1 MLDMY
6 QYAFMQRAFLS
17 GIVLGIAIPLVGV
30 IVVLKR
36 LSMIGDTLS
45 HASLAG
51 VAGGLI
57 AGINPVAGATV
68 ACLAAACFVEAIRK
82 RLETRGDLAIAI
94 VMAAGVGLAGV
105 LSGFVPNSSTFSS
118 FLFGSIVTVD
128 NSELA
133 GVMVVGLGIIAYCL
147 LFSRELFWV
156 ALDERAAR
164 IAGVRTRII
173 NVSFIFVCALA
184 ISIAARTV
192 GALIVSSMMTVPVAC
207 ALTVA
212 RSWRQTCIV
221 SSSVGLISVLAGLTA
236 SYLWGLKPGGT
247 IVLAQVAILIVLV
260 VGRGFK
266 RNVSNRISCHT

>member
-1 MLDMY
+1 MLDMF

-17 GIVLGIAIPLVGV
+17 GVVLGVAIPLVGV

-82 RLETRGDLAIAI
+82 RLESRGDLAIAI

-128 NSELA
+128 DAELA
-133 GVMVVGLGIIAYCL
+133 GIVLVGAGIIAYCL
-147 LFSRELFWV
+147 VLSRELFWV
-156 ALDERAAR
+156 ALDEHAAR
-164 IAGVRTRII
+164 LAGVRTRLV

-212 RSWRQTCIV
+212 RSWRQTCAV
-221 SSSVGLISVLAGLTA
+221 SSTVGLVSVIVGLTV
-236 SYLWGLKPGGT
+236 SYVWGLKPGGT
-247 IVLAQVAILIVLV
+247 IVLTQIAVLLLLV
-260 VGRGFK
+260 VWRAIVK
-266 RNVSNRISCHT
+266 RRA